1 MPEDV
6 IAYSHSRHPAPYRER
21 VGWFAIFYGLFAA
34 PVFWSGDLMTEFAL
48 ASHACY
54 PGIVP
59 LAHAEPGFGWV
70 WPTVLGFHILALVLI
85 ASGFV
90 VSLRNWRLTGPPEGH
105 AHHLMEV
112 GEGRTR
118 FIGLV
123 GMAFSMMFFV
133 ITATETIAMAWVP
146 LCTR

>member
-1 MPEDV
+1 
-6 IAYSHSRHPAPYRER
+6 
-21 VGWFAIFYGLFAA
+21 
-34 PVFWSGDLMTEFAL
+34 
-48 ASHACY
+48 
-54 PGIVP
+54 
-59 LAHAEPGFGWV
+59 
-70 WPTVLGFHILALVLI
+70 
-85 ASGFV
+85 
-90 VSLRNWRLTGPPEGH
+90 
-105 AHHLMEV
+105 MEV